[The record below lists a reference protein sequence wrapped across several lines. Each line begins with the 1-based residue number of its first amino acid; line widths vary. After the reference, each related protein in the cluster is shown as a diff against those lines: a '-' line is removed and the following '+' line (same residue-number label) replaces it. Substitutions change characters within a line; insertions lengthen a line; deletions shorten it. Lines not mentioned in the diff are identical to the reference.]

1 MKKSIDYITSKY
13 TNYNFYIL
21 TFDYFEK
28 TIKKIIKNKNIEI
41 ISDYKLKQK
50 KMGESSYAI
59 AASGSVTLEL
69 CKYQTPMIVVYDTN
83 FITQIILKLL
93 VKVNYCTLI
102 NIFFNKEII
111 PELIF
116 QKFTYK
122 NLISHFEFL
131 MKTEKYKKMQK
142 KYMIEFSKKMIN
154 NGNPSKLLVDNILK

>member
-1 MKKSIDYITSKY
+1 
-13 TNYNFYIL
+13 
-21 TFDYFEK
+21 
-28 TIKKIIKNKNIEI
+28 
-41 ISDYKLKQK
+41 
-50 KMGESSYAI
+50 MGESSYAI

>member
-69 CKYQTPMIVVYDTN
+69 CKYQT
-83 FITQIILKLL
+83 Q
-93 VKVNYCTLI
+93 
-102 NIFFNKEII
+102 
-111 PELIF
+111 
-116 QKFTYK
+116 
-122 NLISHFEFL
+122 
-131 MKTEKYKKMQK
+131 
-142 KYMIEFSKKMIN
+142 
-154 NGNPSKLLVDNILK
+154 